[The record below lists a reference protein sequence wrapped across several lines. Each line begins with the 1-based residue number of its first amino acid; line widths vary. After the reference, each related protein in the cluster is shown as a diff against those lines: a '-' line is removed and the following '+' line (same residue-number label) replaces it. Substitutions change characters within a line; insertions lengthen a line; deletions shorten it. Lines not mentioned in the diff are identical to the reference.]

1 MPHSRLSKIE
11 TQWSLVHRANEVEQ
25 GAAVAQT
32 ELFEKYS
39 PAIKR
44 YLLGSLRSEEAA
56 SEVFQEF
63 ALRLVRGD
71 FKNADCEKGKFR
83 NMIKTSLYR
92 LMVDFHRRTNKRKK
106 LGTAEQIDL
115 VPSEESSGLE
125 TDSFTIAWRQ
135 TMLDQAWKRLEQLQ
149 TETTKPYFTILRA
162 RVDSPELT
170 TKQLHEHLSKNQL
183 VEIPS
188 EASFRV
194 YLHRAR
200 KRFAKLLTEQ
210 VALSIQDPTPE
221 SIEAELIDLGLHLFC
236 RP

>member
-1 MPHSRLSKIE
+1 MPDSRLSKIE
-11 TQWSLVHRANEVEQ
+11 TQWSLIHRANEVEQ
-25 GAAVAQT
+25 GATVAQT
-32 ELFEKYS
+32 ELFERYS

-44 YLLGSLRSEEAA
+44 YLLASLRSEEAA
-56 SEVFQEF
+56 NEVFQEF
-63 ALRLVRGD
+63 ALRLIRGD

-83 NMIKTSLYR
+83 SMIKTSLYR
-92 LMVDFHRRTNKRKK
+92 LMIDFHRRTKKRKK
-106 LGTAEQIDL
+106 LGTAEQIDMVAANEL
-115 VPSEESSGLE
+115 DDSD

-135 TMLDQAWKRLEQLQ
+135 TMLDQAWDRLEQLQ
-149 TETTKPYFTILRA
+149 TETSKPYFTILRA

-170 TKQLHEHLSKNQL
+170 TKQLHESLRENQPIR
-183 VEIPS
+183 IPA

-210 VALSIQDPTPE
+210 VALSIQNPTPE
-221 SIEAELIDLGLHLFC
+221 DIEAELIDLGLHQFC

>member
-1 MPHSRLSKIE
+1 MPDSRLSKIE
-11 TQWSLVHRANEVEQ
+11 TQWSLVHRANKVEV
-25 GAAVAQT
+25 GATAAQT
-32 ELFEKYS
+32 ELFERYS

-44 YLLGSLRSEEAA
+44 YLLASLRSEEAA

-63 ALRLVRGD
+63 ALRVVRGD

-92 LMVDFHRRTNKRKK
+92 LMIDFHRRTNKRKK
-106 LGTAEQIDL
+106 LGTAEQINL
-115 VPSEESSGLE
+115 VASEESPELDS
-125 TDSFTIAWRQ
+125 DSFTIAWRQ
-135 TMLDQAWKRLEQLQ
+135 TMLDQAWERLEQLQ
-149 TETTKPYFTILRA
+149 VETSKPYFTILRA
-162 RVDSPELT
+162 RVDAPELT
-170 TKQLHEHLSKNQL
+170 TKQLHVQLSETSH
-183 VEIPS
+183 VRIPA
-188 EASFRV
+188 EGSFRV

-221 SIEAELIDLGLHLFC
+221 NVEAELIDLGLHLFC